1 MNSPENNNDGE
12 NNSSQIE
19 GSSNE
24 YGLQAAPLLTEK
36 NTARS
41 SPSRSSAR
49 FLFSSPVH
57 FISLGAGSGLSP
69 FAPGTVGTLYAWLSF
84 LVLDHYLSDL
94 QWALLIS
101 LGFIAGLWLTART
114 ARALNTADPSAVVW
128 DEIIAFWLVLWLVM
142 PASFLTQFIA
152 FALFRFFDAVK
163 PGPVGWADRKFSGG
177 MGIMLDDL
185 IAAGC
190 TLVTMTVWMRLFA

>member
-1 MNSPENNNDGE
+1 MNSPENNNASEE
-12 NNSSQIE
+12 NLPKT
-19 GSSNE
+19 GMSSNE
-24 YGLQAAPLLTEK
+24 YIPQAVPTLVEKSAAP
-36 NTARS
+36 
-41 SPSRSSAR
+41 SRANVR

-84 LVLDHYLSDL
+84 LVLDRYLNNL
-94 QWALLIS
+94 QWSLLIS

-128 DEIIAFWLVLWLVM
+128 DEIVAFWLVLWIVM
-142 PASFLTQFIA
+142 PASLAAQFIA
-152 FALFRFFDAVK
+152 FVLFRFFDAVK
-163 PGPVGWADRKFSGG
+163 PGPVGWADREFSGG
-177 MGIMLDDL
+177 VGIMLDDL

-190 TLVTMTVWMRLFA
+190 TLLTMAVWQRVFA

>member
-1 MNSPENNNDGE
+1 MNSPENNKDGE
-12 NNSSQIE
+12 NNTSQIE
-19 GSSNE
+19 SSSNE
-24 YGLQAAPLLTEK
+24 YMPQAAPLLTEK

-41 SPSRSSAR
+41 SPSRASAR

-84 LVLDHYLSDL
+84 LVLDHYLNDL
-94 QWALLIS
+94 QWGLLIS
-101 LGFIAGLWLTART
+101 LGFVAGLWLTART
-114 ARALNTADPSAVVW
+114 ARALNTSDPSAVVW

>member
-1 MNSPENNNDGE
+1 MNSPENNSASRDDLL
-12 NNSSQIE
+12 QTDI
-19 GSSNE
+19 SSNE
-24 YGLQAAPLLTEK
+24 YMPQAAQTLVEK
-36 NTARS
+36 SVA
-41 SPSRSSAR
+41 PSRANAR

-84 LVLDHYLSDL
+84 LVLDRYLNDL
-94 QWALLIS
+94 QWSLLIG
-101 LGFIAGLWLTART
+101 LGFIIGLWLTART

-128 DEIIAFWLVLWLVM
+128 DEMVAFWLVLWIVM
-142 PASFLTQFIA
+142 PASLLTQFIA

-163 PGPVGWADRKFSGG
+163 PGPVGWADREFSGG
-177 MGIMLDDL
+177 VGIMLDDL

-190 TLVTMTVWMRLFA
+190 TLLTMTLWQRMFA